1 MKLFKTS
8 IIALLALATAA
19 SAQTI
24 SLGQNVFYNNEGAI
38 TLVIDAALAVRKLD
52 SPYVMFV
59 AYMVANANESMQ
71 VKRQDVVM
79 IYNDQEY
86 KMPSLEEWRKEYK
99 AASADLTQYLALGK
113 ETLILSQ
120 MRNFRF
126 QWDLDFFPVLGR
138 EPRPTDQGSFA
149 GTIGFKTKLYF
160 KNPGFKKGDQLVIKV
175 TDSKNPELTGSCG
188 VVLE

>member
-38 TLVIDAALAVRKLD
+38 TLVIDAALVVRKLD

-79 IYNDQEY
+79 IYNGQEY

-99 AASADLTQYLALGK
+99 AANADLTQYLALGK
-113 ETLILSQ
+113 ETLVLSQ
-120 MRNFRF
+120 LRNYKF

-149 GTIGFKTKLYF
+149 GLIGFKTKLYF